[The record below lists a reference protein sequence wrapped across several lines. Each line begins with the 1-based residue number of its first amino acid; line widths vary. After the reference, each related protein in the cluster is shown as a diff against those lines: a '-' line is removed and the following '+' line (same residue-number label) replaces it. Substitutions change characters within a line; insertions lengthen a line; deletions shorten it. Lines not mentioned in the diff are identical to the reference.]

1 MNLSVNANQLPIKN
15 LRKSVIAG
23 SIGVLV
29 HWFDW
34 ALYAYMASTI
44 ALVFFPAQDATAS
57 LLAVFGVFAVSFI
70 VRPLGAFLFGELG
83 DRFGRKKT
91 LSIVILLM
99 AGSSLAIGCL
109 PGFVTIGIWAPI
121 LLLVARVIQ
130 GLAAGG
136 EFGSAATFLAE
147 YSPRKYRGFGVS
159 WLEVGALLGF
169 LLASLVAYLM
179 SLAFTAETLVDW
191 AWRIP
196 FFIAGPLGLI
206 GFYIRQHIEDTPEFQ
221 VLESSEQVSKSPTK
235 DVLQNNLKQ
244 LFQMIG
250 IQMMM
255 QVTFY
260 IVLVYLLTYQEV
272 ELGISA
278 QNAALFSVLASL
290 IGVFI
295 VPLAGIASDFIGR
308 KPIMILS
315 AILTIALAWPM
326 FGVMGEDFNLNLIAT
341 VALGAVLA
349 LQLGVHA
356 VQAAEMFPTRNRQTA
371 LSIGYSIVS
380 ACFSGTVPY
389 VMTYFIAKTGNIMM
403 PAYYLIL
410 VGVIGLIAALT
421 IPETKG
427 TELLSSE
434 EVERAQ
440 LFDLKLVGEE

>member
-99 AGSSLAIGCL
+99 AGSSLAIGFL

-440 LFDLKLVGEE
+440 LFDLKLVGDE

>member
-44 ALVFFPAQDATAS
+44 ALVFFPAQDATTS

-159 WLEVGALLGF
+159 
-169 LLASLVAYLM
+169 
-179 SLAFTAETLVDW
+179 
-191 AWRIP
+191 
-196 FFIAGPLGLI
+196 
-206 GFYIRQHIEDTPEFQ
+206 
-221 VLESSEQVSKSPTK
+221 
-235 DVLQNNLKQ
+235 
-244 LFQMIG
+244 
-250 IQMMM
+250 
-255 QVTFY
+255 
-260 IVLVYLLTYQEV
+260 
-272 ELGISA
+272 
-278 QNAALFSVLASL
+278 
-290 IGVFI
+290 
-295 VPLAGIASDFIGR
+295 
-308 KPIMILS
+308 
-315 AILTIALAWPM
+315 
-326 FGVMGEDFNLNLIAT
+326 
-341 VALGAVLA
+341 
-349 LQLGVHA
+349 
-356 VQAAEMFPTRNRQTA
+356 
-371 LSIGYSIVS
+371 
-380 ACFSGTVPY
+380 
-389 VMTYFIAKTGNIMM
+389 
-403 PAYYLIL
+403 
-410 VGVIGLIAALT
+410 
-421 IPETKG
+421 
-427 TELLSSE
+427 
-434 EVERAQ
+434 
-440 LFDLKLVGEE
+440 